1 MQRSSESIGAIAGA
15 LAKAQLELTNPEKS
29 LVATIRSPFP
39 REGDRTFRYA
49 SLSSGLDVVRKTLG
63 KYEIATVQTTS
74 IDREAGLVRLTTT
87 LAHASGEWVS
97 SEWPVCPVSEMAAP
111 HKIGAALTYARRYAL
126 FTLAGIA
133 GEDDLHAPDLA
144 IETTDI
150 SVSDQRQL
158 EKLNDRP
165 HSKASG
171 APAVRRASKKREPD
185 NASVLS
191 RQDSAAVRDRLIE
204 EISALE
210 SAEIAL
216 AWGIRRIGLKNSLT
230 AEDAAAVD
238 AAFRDKIPM
247 FEPDARTNGP
257 SSEPAP
263 GLKVASPPTNPP
275 KSNGLSAAGGGDE
288 SRLAEGDR
296 NQKPTNQNGK
306 SVGLVKP
313 TRARDKYHLRFI
325 ALQPCTVCGRQPCE
339 AHHIRYAQP
348 RALGRRVSDEFTV
361 PLCRLHHREL
371 HRFGDERVWWN
382 KLKMDPMLIAL
393 RLWQTHRGTAVGAQG
408 AQPDKLAK
416 NTEPADDLAAPP
428 NPNQH
433 SENGNIVTRTAR

>member
-1 MQRSSESIGAIAGA
+1 MSFAE
-15 LAKAQLELTNPEKS
+15 
-29 LVATIRSPFP
+29 
-39 REGDRTFRYA
+39 
-49 SLSSGLDVVRKTLG
+49 TLG

-133 GEDDLHAPDLA
+133 GEDDLDAPDLP
-144 IETTDI
+144 IETTDVPI
-150 SVSDQRQL
+150 SDERQL
-158 EKLNDRP
+158 EKLNGRP

-171 APAVRRASKKREPD
+171 APGVRRASKKREPD
-185 NASVLS
+185 DAPVLS
-191 RQDSAAVRDRLIE
+191 RQDSRAVRDRLIE
-204 EISALE
+204 EISALA

-216 AWGIRRIGLKNSLT
+216 AWAIRRIGLKNSLT

-238 AAFRDKIPM
+238 AAFREKIPL
-247 FEPDARTNGP
+247 FEPDVRMEAP
-257 SSEPAP
+257 PSEPALV
-263 GLKVASPPTNPP
+263 LKVANPPTNPA
-275 KSNGLSAAGGGDE
+275 KSNGSSAAGGGGE
-288 SRLAEGDR
+288 SQLAEGDR
-296 NQKPTNQNGK
+296 NQKPSKQNGK

-382 KLKMDPMLIAL
+382 KLKMDPMPIAL
-393 RLWQTHRGTAVGAQG
+393 RLWQSHRGTAVGSQG

-416 NTEPADDLAAPP
+416 ETERTDNLAAPP
-428 NPNQH
+428 SPNQH
-433 SENGNIVTRTAR
+433 SENGKIVRRPAR